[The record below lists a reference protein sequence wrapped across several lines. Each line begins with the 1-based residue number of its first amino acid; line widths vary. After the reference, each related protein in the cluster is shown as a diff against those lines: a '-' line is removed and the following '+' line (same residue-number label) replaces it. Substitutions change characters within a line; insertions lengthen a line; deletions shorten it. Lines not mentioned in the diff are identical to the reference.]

1 MENKI
6 KRCFLNN
13 VLQRF
18 DKKDKGTT
26 GTKDFT
32 RLASHRQWGKFCVLC
47 GNHRRTHTSA
57 RENATNTERLRG
69 KRLSVL
75 SANTFEAIFELS
87 LTHPKAGAW
96 KLPKSTKYRR
106 LLPLHYAVFVCS
118 LLSFCNAIFGT
129 QEFLGKPQK
138 FNLTRRDNFSI
149 TFASQIKREER
160 EDRMEKKFWRKSWSS
175 YAWKWKYKA
184 WILCLLL

>member
-1 MENKI
+1 M

-32 RLASHRQWGKFCVLC
+32 RLAFPPTMRKIQRSMWKPLTNAHMCMWKCYKHREIARKAFECVGGEHIRSHFWAF
-47 GNHRRTHTSA
+47 
-57 RENATNTERLRG
+57 TNTPEGRG
-69 KRLSVL
+69 LK
-75 SANTFEAIFELS
+75 APELNKIS
-87 LTHPKAGAW
+87 P
-96 KLPKSTKYRR
+96 S
-106 LLPLHYAVFVCS
+106 LPLHYAVFVCS
-118 LLSFCNAIFGT
+118 LLSFCSAIFGA

-160 EDRMEKKFWRKSWSS
+160 EDRMEMKFWRKSWSS